1 MWVYKQLKNIKSA
14 LFFIAMAMIISLFF
28 YNQSIINS
36 LRNDSRKTMNLYAEL
51 IVKGITE
58 SNDVELDFVFSEI
71 IQKVTFPIIQSDTL
85 GNPVIWKNLNDENTL
100 SKKDL
105 KKIILSMN
113 NQNNPIPL
121 EIKIN
126 NEKKFKIGYLHYGD
140 SLIVKRL
147 QILPYIQLIAVSFF
161 ILFGFIGFEIIR
173 KAEKQNIWFGMARET
188 AHQLGTPVSSLMGW
202 IERLNDHPK
211 DVNKLISDMKADVNR
226 LNEISRRFSKIGS
239 KPKFEL
245 ISLNKLLIDLI
256 HYFKRRLPEDEIKI
270 KLEIQSNEI
279 EIFTSLVLLKWSI
292 ENLIKNAIDSIV
304 NKKGLILIQVK
315 KDLKN
320 VVILIKDNGNG
331 IPKKDWNNIFRPG
344 FSSKKQGWG
353 IGLSMVK
360 RIVEDFLL
368 GTVKVESSSKK
379 NGTSMK
385 VILLRKLER

>member
-1 MWVYKQLKNIKSA
+1 MWVYKQLKNIKTA

-211 DVNKLISDMKADVNR
+211 DVNKLIPDMKADVNR

-245 ISLNKLLIDLI
+245 ISLNKLLIDLT
-256 HYFKRRLPEDEIKI
+256 HYFKRRLPKDEIKI

-385 VILLRKLER
+385 VILSRKLER

>member
-1 MWVYKQLKNIKSA
+1 MWVYKQLKNIKTA

-211 DVNKLISDMKADVNR
+211 DVNKLILDMKADVNR

>member
-1 MWVYKQLKNIKSA
+1 MWVYKQLKNIKTA

-58 SNDVELDFVFSEI
+58 SNDMELDFVFSEI

-211 DVNKLISDMKADVNR
+211 DVNKLIPDMKADVNR

-256 HYFKRRLPEDEIKI
+256 HYFKRRLPKDEINI

-304 NKKGLILIQVK
+304 NKKGLILIKVK

-385 VILLRKLER
+385 VILSRKLER

>member
-1 MWVYKQLKNIKSA
+1 MWVYKQLKNIKTA

-58 SNDVELDFVFSEI
+58 SNDVELDFVFREI
-71 IQKVTFPIIQSDTL
+71 IQKVTFPIIQSDTS

-211 DVNKLISDMKADVNR
+211 DVNKLIPDMKVDVNR

-245 ISLNKLLIDLI
+245 ISLNKLLIDLT
-256 HYFKRRLPEDEIKI
+256 HYFKRRLPKDEIKI

-385 VILLRKLER
+385 VILSRKLER

>member
-1 MWVYKQLKNIKSA
+1 MWVYKQLKNIKTA

-113 NQNNPIPL
+113 NQNNPISL

-211 DVNKLISDMKADVNR
+211 DVNKLIPDMKVDVNR

-256 HYFKRRLPEDEIKI
+256 HYFKRRLPKDEIKI

-315 KDLKN
+315 IDLKN

-385 VILLRKLER
+385 VILSRKLER

>member
-1 MWVYKQLKNIKSA
+1 MWVYKQLKNIKTA

-113 NQNNPIPL
+113 NQNNPISL

-211 DVNKLISDMKADVNR
+211 DVNKLIPDMKVDVNR

-256 HYFKRRLPEDEIKI
+256 HYFKRRLPKDEIKI

-315 KDLKN
+315 IDLKN

-331 IPKKDWNNIFRPG
+331 ISKKDWNNIFRPG

-385 VILLRKLER
+385 VILSRKLER

>member
-1 MWVYKQLKNIKSA
+1 MWIYKQLKNIKTA
-14 LFFIAMAMIISLFF
+14 LFILAMAMITSLFI
-28 YNQSIINS
+28 YNQSIINN

-58 SNDVELDFVFSEI
+58 ANDVELDFVFSEI

-85 GNPVIWKNLNDENTL
+85 GNPVIWKNLNDENNL
-100 SKKDL
+100 SNKDI

-113 NQNNPIPL
+113 KQNNPIPL
-121 EIKIN
+121 EINIQDTKR
-126 NEKKFKIGYLHYGD
+126 FKIGYLHYGD

-147 QILPYIQLIAVSFF
+147 QILPYVQLIGVSLF
-161 ILFGFIGFEIIR
+161 ILLGFIGFEIIR

-202 IERLNDHPK
+202 IQRLSDYPK
-211 DVNKLISDMKADVNR
+211 DVNKLIPDMEADVER

-245 ISLNKLLIDLI
+245 ISINKLLVDLTK
-256 HYFKRRLPEDEIKI
+256 YFKRRLPKDEIKI
-270 KLEIQSNEI
+270 NLDVQSNNI
-279 EIFTSLVLLKWSI
+279 EIFTSPVLLKWTI

-304 NKKGLILIQVK
+304 NKKGFISIIVK
-315 KDLKN
+315 LVSKK
-320 VVILIKDNGNG
+320 VIIIINDNGNG
-331 IPKKDWNNIFRPG
+331 IPRKDWNNIFRPG
-344 FSSKKQGWG
+344 FSNKQQGWG

-360 RIVEDFLL
+360 RIVEDFL
-368 GTVKVESSSKK
+368 GGVVKVESSSEK

-385 VILLRKLER
+385 LILPIISKR

>member
-1 MWVYKQLKNIKSA
+1 MWVYKQLKNIKTA

-226 LNEISRRFSKIGS
+226 LNEVSRRFSKIGS

-245 ISLNKLLIDLI
+245 ISLNKLLIDLT
-256 HYFKRRLPEDEIKI
+256 HYFKRRLPKDEIKI

-385 VILLRKLER
+385 VILSRKLER

>member
-1 MWVYKQLKNIKSA
+1 MWVYKQLKNIKTA
-14 LFFIAMAMIISLFF
+14 LFFIAIAMIMGLFF

-85 GNPVIWKNLNDENTL
+85 GNPVIWKNLNEENTL
-100 SKKDL
+100 SIKDL

-113 NQNNPIPL
+113 DQNNPIPL
-121 EIKIN
+121 EIKIKN
-126 NEKKFKIGYLHYGD
+126 DKNFKIGYLHYGD

-202 IERLNDHPK
+202 IQRLNDHPK
-211 DVNKLISDMKADVNR
+211 DVNKLIPDMKADVDR

-256 HYFKRRLPEDEIKI
+256 HYFKRRVPKDEIKI
-270 KLEIQSNEI
+270 RLEIKSNEI

-304 NKKGLILIQVK
+304 NEKGLILIKVK
-315 KDLKN
+315 IDLKN
-320 VVILIKDNGNG
+320 VIILIKDNGKG

-368 GTVKVESSSKK
+368 GKIKVESSSEKD
-379 NGTSMK
+379 GTSMK
-385 VILLRKLER
+385 LILSRKLER

>member
-1 MWVYKQLKNIKSA
+1 MWVYKQLKNIKTA

-211 DVNKLISDMKADVNR
+211 DVNKLISDMKVDVNR

>member
-1 MWVYKQLKNIKSA
+1 MWVYKQLKNIKTT

-211 DVNKLISDMKADVNR
+211 DVNKLIPDMKADVNR

-245 ISLNKLLIDLI
+245 ISLNKLLIDLT
-256 HYFKRRLPEDEIKI
+256 HYFKRRLPKDEIKI

-385 VILLRKLER
+385 VILSRKLER

>member
-1 MWVYKQLKNIKSA
+1 MWVYKQLKNIKTA

-211 DVNKLISDMKADVNR
+211 DVNKLIPDMKADVNR

-256 HYFKRRLPEDEIKI
+256 HYFKRRLPKDEIKI

-315 KDLKN
+315 IDLKN

-385 VILLRKLER
+385 VILSRKLER

>member
-1 MWVYKQLKNIKSA
+1 MWVYKQLKNIKTA

-100 SKKDL
+100 SKKNL

-211 DVNKLISDMKADVNR
+211 DVNKLIPDMKADVNR

-245 ISLNKLLIDLI
+245 ISLNKLLIDLT
-256 HYFKRRLPEDEIKI
+256 HYFKRRLPKDEIKI

-385 VILLRKLER
+385 VILSRKLER

>member
-1 MWVYKQLKNIKSA
+1 MWVYKQLKNIKTA

>member
-1 MWVYKQLKNIKSA
+1 MWIYKQLKNIKTA
-14 LFFIAMAMIISLFF
+14 LFILAMAMITSLFI
-28 YNQSIINS
+28 YNQSIINN

-58 SNDVELDFVFSEI
+58 ANDVELDFVFSEI

-85 GNPVIWKNLNDENTL
+85 GNPVIWKNLNDENNL
-100 SKKDL
+100 SNKDI

-113 NQNNPIPL
+113 KQNNPIPL
-121 EIKIN
+121 EINIQDTKR
-126 NEKKFKIGYLHYGD
+126 FKIGYLHYGD

-147 QILPYIQLIAVSFF
+147 QILPYVQLIGVSLF
-161 ILFGFIGFEIIR
+161 ILLGFIGFEIIR

-202 IERLNDHPK
+202 IQRLSDYPK
-211 DVNKLISDMKADVNR
+211 DVNKLIPDMEADVER

-245 ISLNKLLIDLI
+245 ISINKLLVDLTK
-256 HYFKRRLPEDEIKI
+256 YFKRRLPKDEIKI
-270 KLEIQSNEI
+270 NLDVQSNNI
-279 EIFTSLVLLKWSI
+279 EIFTSPVLLKWTI

-304 NKKGLILIQVK
+304 NKKGFISIIVK
-315 KDLKN
+315 LVSKN
-320 VVILIKDNGNG
+320 VIIIINDNGNG
-331 IPKKDWNNIFRPG
+331 ISRKDWNNIFRPG
-344 FSSKKQGWG
+344 FSNKQQGWG

-360 RIVEDFLL
+360 RIVEDFL
-368 GTVKVESSSKK
+368 GGVVKVESSSEK

-385 VILLRKLER
+385 LILPIISKR

>member
-1 MWVYKQLKNIKSA
+1 MLVYKQLKNIKTA
-14 LFFIAMAMIISLFF
+14 LFFIAMVMIISLFF

-36 LRNDSRKTMNLYAEL
+36 LRNDSRKTMSLYAEL

-126 NEKKFKIGYLHYGD
+126 NGKKFKIGYLHYGD

-211 DVNKLISDMKADVNR
+211 DVNKLIPDMKADVNR

-256 HYFKRRLPEDEIKI
+256 NYFKRRLPKDEIKI

-385 VILLRKLER
+385 VILSRKLER

>member
-1 MWVYKQLKNIKSA
+1 MWIYKQLKNIKTA
-14 LFFIAMAMIISLFF
+14 LFILAMAMITSLFI
-28 YNQSIINS
+28 YNQSIINN

-58 SNDVELDFVFSEI
+58 ANDVELDFVFSEI

-85 GNPVIWKNLNDENTL
+85 GNPVIWKNLNDENNL
-100 SKKDL
+100 SNKDI

-113 NQNNPIPL
+113 KQNNPIPL
-121 EIKIN
+121 EINIQDTKR
-126 NEKKFKIGYLHYGD
+126 FKIGYLHYGD

-147 QILPYIQLIAVSFF
+147 QILPYVQLIGVSLF
-161 ILFGFIGFEIIR
+161 ILLGFIGFEIIR

-202 IERLNDHPK
+202 IQRLSDYPK
-211 DVNKLISDMKADVNR
+211 DVNKLIPDMEADVER

-245 ISLNKLLIDLI
+245 ISINKLLVDLTK
-256 HYFKRRLPEDEIKI
+256 YFKRRLPKDEIKI
-270 KLEIQSNEI
+270 NLDVQSNNI
-279 EIFTSLVLLKWSI
+279 EIFTSPVLLKWTI

-304 NKKGLILIQVK
+304 NKKGFISIIVK
-315 KDLKN
+315 LVSKN
-320 VVILIKDNGNG
+320 VIIIINDNGNG
-331 IPKKDWNNIFRPG
+331 IPRKDWNNIFRPG
-344 FSSKKQGWG
+344 FSNKQQGWG

-360 RIVEDFLL
+360 RIVEDFL
-368 GTVKVESSSKK
+368 GGVVKVESSSEK

-385 VILLRKLER
+385 LILPIISKR

>member
-1 MWVYKQLKNIKSA
+1 MWVYKQLKNIKTA

-113 NQNNPIPL
+113 NQNNPISL

-211 DVNKLISDMKADVNR
+211 DVNKLIPDMKADVNR

-256 HYFKRRLPEDEIKI
+256 HYFKRRLPKDEIKI

-315 KDLKN
+315 IDLKN

-385 VILLRKLER
+385 VILSRKLER

>member
-1 MWVYKQLKNIKSA
+1 MWVYKQLKNIKTA

-58 SNDVELDFVFSEI
+58 SNDMELDFVFSEI

-211 DVNKLISDMKADVNR
+211 DVNKLIPDMKADVNR

-256 HYFKRRLPEDEIKI
+256 HYFKRRLPKDEIKI

-385 VILLRKLER
+385 VILSRKLER

>member
-1 MWVYKQLKNIKSA
+1 MWVYKQLKNIKTA

-71 IQKVTFPIIQSDTL
+71 IQKVTFPIIQSDTS

-113 NQNNPIPL
+113 NQNNPISL

-256 HYFKRRLPEDEIKI
+256 HYFKRRLPKDEIKI

-315 KDLKN
+315 IDLKN

-385 VILLRKLER
+385 VILSRKLER

>member
-1 MWVYKQLKNIKSA
+1 MWVYKQLKNIKTA

-58 SNDVELDFVFSEI
+58 SNDEELDFVFSEI

-211 DVNKLISDMKADVNR
+211 DVNKLIPDMKVDVNR

-256 HYFKRRLPEDEIKI
+256 HYFKRRLPKDEIKI

-315 KDLKN
+315 IDLKN

-385 VILLRKLER
+385 VILSRKLER

>member
-1 MWVYKQLKNIKSA
+1 MWVYKQLKNIKTA

-211 DVNKLISDMKADVNR
+211 DVNKLIPDMKADVNR

-245 ISLNKLLIDLI
+245 ISLNKLLIDLT
-256 HYFKRRLPEDEIKI
+256 HYFKRRLPKDEIKI

-304 NKKGLILIQVK
+304 NKKV
-315 KDLKN
+315 
-320 VVILIKDNGNG
+320 
-331 IPKKDWNNIFRPG
+331 
-344 FSSKKQGWG
+344 
-353 IGLSMVK
+353 
-360 RIVEDFLL
+360 
-368 GTVKVESSSKK
+368 
-379 NGTSMK
+379 
-385 VILLRKLER
+385 

>member
-1 MWVYKQLKNIKSA
+1 MWIYKQLKNIKTA
-14 LFFIAMAMIISLFF
+14 LFILAMAMITSLFI
-28 YNQSIINS
+28 YNQSIINN

-58 SNDVELDFVFSEI
+58 ANDVELDFVFSEI

-85 GNPVIWKNLNDENTL
+85 GNPVIWKNLNDENNL
-100 SKKDL
+100 SNKDI

-113 NQNNPIPL
+113 KQNNPIPL
-121 EIKIN
+121 EINIQDRKR
-126 NEKKFKIGYLHYGD
+126 FKIGYLHYGD

-147 QILPYIQLIAVSFF
+147 QILPYVQLIGVSLF
-161 ILFGFIGFEIIR
+161 ILLGFIGFEIIR

-202 IERLNDHPK
+202 IQRLSDYPK
-211 DVNKLISDMKADVNR
+211 DVNKLIPDMEADVER

-245 ISLNKLLIDLI
+245 ISINKLLVDLTK
-256 HYFKRRLPEDEIKI
+256 YFKRRLPKDEIKI
-270 KLEIQSNEI
+270 NLDFQSNNI
-279 EIFTSLVLLKWSI
+279 EIFTSPVLLKWTI

-304 NKKGLILIQVK
+304 NKKGFISIIVK
-315 KDLKN
+315 LVSKN
-320 VVILIKDNGNG
+320 VIIIINDNGNG
-331 IPKKDWNNIFRPG
+331 IPRKDWNNIFRPG
-344 FSSKKQGWG
+344 FSNKQQGWG

-360 RIVEDFLL
+360 RIVEDFL
-368 GTVKVESSSKK
+368 GGVVKVESSSEK

-385 VILLRKLER
+385 LILPIISKR

>member
-1 MWVYKQLKNIKSA
+1 MWVYKQLKNIKTA

-211 DVNKLISDMKADVNR
+211 DVNKLIPDMKADVNR

-256 HYFKRRLPEDEIKI
+256 HYFKRRLPKDEIKI

-385 VILLRKLER
+385 VILSRKLER

>member
-1 MWVYKQLKNIKSA
+1 MWVYKQLKNIKTA

-211 DVNKLISDMKADVNR
+211 DVNKLIPDMKADVNR

-385 VILLRKLER
+385 VILSRKLER

>member
-1 MWVYKQLKNIKSA
+1 MWVYKQLKNIKTA

-58 SNDVELDFVFSEI
+58 SNDMELDFVFSEI

-211 DVNKLISDMKADVNR
+211 DVNKLIPDMKADVNR

-256 HYFKRRLPEDEIKI
+256 HYFKRRLPKDEINI

-385 VILLRKLER
+385 VILSRKLER

>member
-1 MWVYKQLKNIKSA
+1 MWVYKQLKNIKTA

-211 DVNKLISDMKADVNR
+211 DVNKLIPDMKADVNR

-245 ISLNKLLIDLI
+245 ISLNKLLNELT
-256 HYFKRRLPEDEIKI
+256 HYFKRRLPKDEIKI

>member
-1 MWVYKQLKNIKSA
+1 MWVYKQLKNIKTA

-211 DVNKLISDMKADVNR
+211 DVNKLIPDMKADVNR

>member
-1 MWVYKQLKNIKSA
+1 MWVYKQLKNIKTA

-173 KAEKQNIWFGMARET
+173 KAEKTKYLVWYG
-188 AHQLGTPVSSLMGW
+188 
-202 IERLNDHPK
+202 
-211 DVNKLISDMKADVNR
+211 
-226 LNEISRRFSKIGS
+226 
-239 KPKFEL
+239 
-245 ISLNKLLIDLI
+245 
-256 HYFKRRLPEDEIKI
+256 KR
-270 KLEIQSNEI
+270 N
-279 EIFTSLVLLKWSI
+279 
-292 ENLIKNAIDSIV
+292 
-304 NKKGLILIQVK
+304 
-315 KDLKN
+315 
-320 VVILIKDNGNG
+320 
-331 IPKKDWNNIFRPG
+331 
-344 FSSKKQGWG
+344 
-353 IGLSMVK
+353 
-360 RIVEDFLL
+360 
-368 GTVKVESSSKK
+368 SSSTWNSSIII
-379 NGTSMK
+379 NG
-385 VILLRKLER
+385 LDRKTK